1 MRRRGWVTLIL
12 LAPLALI
19 AIGTQVA
26 LLTGLVGV
34 AQTALAGRARD
45 SAGLDRGLG
54 TIRTAANIL
63 DRTWSSPAA
72 RVLEYNPM
80 TLGAMDD
87 LRASVHALA
96 VSTEALDPLAE
107 IGTATVGFDGEP
119 PIVNGATIDP
129 LKAAALA
136 GPVADVHAALAATGT
151 ALAEVQGSG
160 PLGRPVGAVA
170 DSIAGSV
177 ADLTQLA
184 GAAEI
189 AMPDVAE
196 ALGSTEPKRYLVA
209 ALNDAE
215 AFGSGGAPLSA
226 FVVQADKGALS
237 VPISGQLESKLSPNN
252 PPIDWKHEGG
262 PPWYREGKRYPFVNS
277 NFHPD
282 FGTASVDMRRA
293 WAALGYPEVDG
304 VITVDMSALASMLA
318 WTGAVESPGFGTISS
333 ENLLRTVLVDAYRQ
347 FNSPEGVI
355 ERHARNEELTKS
367 LVKHLTQPLNLMS
380 AVRGSMDA
388 IPPRHIQASFDAP
401 YLQDAVD
408 ELAAGGELAQGTGD
422 LIAVHSQ
429 SAPNKLSVFQDRRIT
444 QEVQLTAEGGA
455 TVRRTVSF
463 TNAVPEGLEGDPT
476 TYAGYLALRARMRV
490 AYRLPLTATEARITT
505 GNSVSLVPVARTGP
519 FPDERG
525 GQVLWQGHETAPGD
539 TTTVVM
545 EYSLPAGTFEPGTYE
560 VHADPQA
567 LARPAE
573 LKVTVRPA
581 PGTTLAEPPGWSR
594 DGDMLVWM
602 GTLDA
607 PRHLEVGP

>member
-1 MRRRGWVTLIL
+1 M
-12 LAPLALI
+12 
-19 AIGTQVA
+19 
-26 LLTGLVGV
+26 
-34 AQTALAGRARD
+34 
-45 SAGLDRGLG
+45 
-54 TIRTAANIL
+54 
-63 DRTWSSPAA
+63 
-72 RVLEYNPM
+72 
-80 TLGAMDD
+80 
-87 LRASVHALA
+87 
-96 VSTEALDPLAE
+96 
-107 IGTATVGFDGEP
+107 
-119 PIVNGATIDP
+119 
-129 LKAAALA
+129 
-136 GPVADVHAALAATGT
+136 
-151 ALAEVQGSG
+151 
-160 PLGRPVGAVA
+160 
-170 DSIAGSV
+170 AGSV

-252 PPIDWKHEGG
+252 PPIDWEHEGG

-355 ERHARNEELTKS
+355 ERHARNEELTKA

-380 AVRGSMDA
+380 AVRGAMDA

-401 YLQDAVD
+401 ALQDAID
-408 ELAAGGELAQGTGD
+408 ALAAGGELAQGTGD

-490 AYRLPLTATEARITT
+490 AYRLPLTAIGPRITT

-519 FPDERG
+519 FPDEHG

-567 LARPAE
+567 LAHPAE
-573 LKVTVRPA
+573 LKITVQPA
-581 PGTTLAEPPGWSR
+581 PGTSLAATPGWTGS
-594 DGDMLVWM
+594 GAGLEWS
-602 GTLDA
+602 GTLDR
-607 PRHLEVGP
+607 PLHLTVG

>member
-1 MRRRGWVTLIL
+1 MRRRGWLTLIL
-12 LAPLALI
+12 LAPVALI

-26 LLTGLVGV
+26 MLTGLVGV
-34 AQTALAGRARD
+34 GQATIAARARD
-45 SAGLDRGLG
+45 SAGLERGIG
-54 TIRTAANIL
+54 TIQTAATIL
-63 DRTWSSPAA
+63 DRTWSSPPA

-96 VSTEALDPLAE
+96 VSTEALVPLAE
-107 IGTATVGFDGEP
+107 IGSAAVGFDGDP
-119 PIVNGATIDP
+119 PIVSGTTIDP
-129 LKAAALA
+129 LKAQALA
-136 GPVADVHAALAATGT
+136 GPVASVHAALEATGA

-170 DSIAGSV
+170 DSVAGSV
-177 ADLTQLA
+177 EDLTRLA

-189 AMPDVAE
+189 AMPDLAE
-196 ALGSTEPKRYLVA
+196 ALGSEEPKRYLVA

-215 AFGSGGAPLSA
+215 MFGSGGAPLSA
-226 FVVQADKGALS
+226 FVVQADKGSLS

-252 PPIDWKHEGG
+252 PPIEWKHEGG

-282 FGTASVDMRRA
+282 FTTASVDMRRA

-304 VITVDMSALASMLA
+304 VITVDLAALASMLA
-318 WTGAVESPGFGTISS
+318 WTGAVDSPGFGQVSS
-333 ENLLRTVLVDAYRQ
+333 ETLLRTVLVDAYRQ

-355 ERHARNEELTKS
+355 ERHARNEQLTTA
-367 LVKHLTQPLNLMS
+367 VVAHLTEPLNLMS
-380 AVRGSMDA
+380 AMRGTMDA

-401 YLQDAVD
+401 ALQGAVD
-408 ELAAGGELAQGTGD
+408 ALAAGGELSRGSGD

-444 QEVQLTAEGGA
+444 QDVQLTAGGGA
-455 TVRRTVSF
+455 TVRRSVSF

-490 AYRLPLTATEARITT
+490 AYRLPLAATDTRITT

-519 FPDERG
+519 FPDEQG
-525 GQVLWQGHETAPGD
+525 GQVLWQGHETDPGD

-545 EYSLPAGTFEPGTYE
+545 EYSLPDGTFEPGTYE

-567 LARPAE
+567 LAHPVE
-573 LKVTVRPA
+573 LTVTVQPA
-581 PGTTLAEPPGWSR
+581 PGTTLAAAAGWTEA
-594 DGDMLVWM
+594 
-602 GTLDA
+602 GTGLSWSGALDR
-607 PRHLEVGP
+607 PLHLTVG

>member
-1 MRRRGWVTLIL
+1 MRRRGWVALIL

-26 LLTGLVGV
+26 LLTGVVGV
-34 AQTALAGRARD
+34 TQTALAGRARD
-45 SAGLDRGLG
+45 SAGLDRGLA
-54 TIRTAANIL
+54 TIRTAAKVL
-63 DRTWSSPAA
+63 DLTWSSPAT

-96 VSTEALDPLAE
+96 VSTESLDPLAE
-107 IGTATVGFDGEP
+107 IGTAAIGFDGEP

-136 GPVADVHAALAATGT
+136 KPVADVHAALAETGA
-151 ALAEVQGSG
+151 ALAAVEGSG
-160 PLGRPVGAVA
+160 PLGRPIGAVA
-170 DSIAGSV
+170 DSMAGSV
-177 ADLTQLA
+177 ADLTLLA

-226 FVVQADKGALS
+226 FVVQADKGSLS

-252 PPIDWKHEGG
+252 PPIEWKHEGG
-262 PPWYREGKRYPFVNS
+262 PPWFREGKRYPFVNS

-282 FGTASVDMRRA
+282 FATASVDMRRA

-304 VITVDMSALASMLA
+304 VLTVDMSALASMLA
-318 WTGAVESPGFGTISS
+318 WTGAVESPGFGTITS

-355 ERHARNEELTKS
+355 ERHARNEELTKA
-367 LVKHLTQPLNLMS
+367 LVAHLTQPLNLMS
-380 AVRGSMDA
+380 AVRGTMDA
-388 IPPRHIQASFDAP
+388 IPPRHLQASFDAP
-401 YLQDAVD
+401 YLQEAVD
-408 ELAAGGELAQGTGD
+408 ALAAGGELTAGTGD

-444 QEVQLTAEGGA
+444 QEVQLTPGGGA
-455 TVRRTVSF
+455 TVRRSISF
-463 TNAVPEGLEGDPT
+463 TNAVPEGLEGDPS

-490 AYRLPLTATEARITT
+490 AYRLPLTATNTRITT

-525 GQVLWQGHETAPGD
+525 GQVLWQGHETEPGD

-567 LARPAE
+567 LAHPAE
-573 LKVTVRPA
+573 LKVTVRRA
-581 PGTTLAEPPGWSR
+581 PGTTLAADPWVAR

-607 PRHLEVGP
+607 LRHLEVGP

>member
-1 MRRRGWVTLIL
+1 M
-12 LAPLALI
+12 
-19 AIGTQVA
+19 
-26 LLTGLVGV
+26 
-34 AQTALAGRARD
+34 
-45 SAGLDRGLG
+45 
-54 TIRTAANIL
+54 
-63 DRTWSSPAA
+63 
-72 RVLEYNPM
+72 
-80 TLGAMDD
+80 
-87 LRASVHALA
+87 
-96 VSTEALDPLAE
+96 
-107 IGTATVGFDGEP
+107 
-119 PIVNGATIDP
+119 
-129 LKAAALA
+129 
-136 GPVADVHAALAATGT
+136 
-151 ALAEVQGSG
+151 
-160 PLGRPVGAVA
+160 
-170 DSIAGSV
+170 AGSV

-226 FVVQADKGALS
+226 FVVQADKGSLS

-304 VITVDMSALASMLA
+304 VVTVDMSALASMLA
-318 WTGAVESPGFGTISS
+318 WTGAVESPGFGEISS
-333 ENLLRTVLVDAYRQ
+333 ETLLRTVLVDAYRQ

-355 ERHARNEELTKS
+355 ERHARNEELTKA

-380 AVRGSMDA
+380 AVRGTMDA

-408 ELAAGGELAQGTGD
+408 ELAAGGELSQRTGR
-422 LIAVHSQ
+422 
-429 SAPNKLSVFQDRRIT
+429 PDRCALPERP
-444 QEVQLTAEGGA
+444 QQALGVPGSSHHPGGA
-455 TVRRTVSF
+455 ADGRGRRHGPPHHLVHQCRPRGPGGRSH
-463 TNAVPEGLEGDPT
+463 D
-476 TYAGYLALRARMRV
+476 LR
-490 AYRLPLTATEARITT
+490 RLPRPAGPHAGGLPASAHGHRDPDHHGELRLP
-505 GNSVSLVPVARTGP
+505 GPVARTGP

-567 LARPAE
+567 LAHPAE
-573 LKVTVRPA
+573 LTVESPPA
-581 PGTTLAEPPGWSR
+581 PGTTLPATPGWTES
-594 DGDMLVWM
+594 GAGLEWS
-602 GTLDA
+602 GTWTA
-607 PRHLEVGP
+607 RCT

>member
-1 MRRRGWVTLIL
+1 MRRRGWVALIL

-26 LLTGLVGV
+26 LLTGVVGMT
-34 AQTALAGRARD
+34 QTALAGRARD
-45 SAGLDRGLG
+45 SAGLDRGLA
-54 TIRTAANIL
+54 TIRTAAKVL
-63 DRTWSSPAA
+63 DLTWSSPAT

-96 VSTEALDPLAE
+96 VSTDALDPLAE
-107 IGTATVGFDGEP
+107 IGTAAVGFDGEP

-136 GPVADVHAALAATGT
+136 GPVTDVHAALAATGT
-151 ALAEVQGSG
+151 ALAAVEGSG
-160 PLGRPVGAVA
+160 PLGRPIGAVA

-177 ADLTQLA
+177 ADMTQLA

-252 PPIDWKHEGG
+252 PPIEWKHEGG

-282 FGTASVDMRRA
+282 FATASVDMRRA

-304 VITVDMSALASMLA
+304 VITVDMSALASALA
-318 WTGAVESPGFGTISS
+318 WTGAVESPGFGTITS

-355 ERHARNEELTKS
+355 ERHARNEELTKA
-367 LVKHLTQPLNLMS
+367 LVAHLTQPLNLMS
-380 AVRGSMDA
+380 AVRGTMDA
-388 IPPRHIQASFDAP
+388 IPPRHLQASFDGP
-401 YLQDAVD
+401 YLQEAV
-408 ELAAGGELAQGTGD
+408 EALAAGGELTQGTGD

-444 QEVQLTAEGGA
+444 QDVQLTAGGGA
-455 TVRRTVSF
+455 TVRRSISF

-490 AYRLPLTATEARITT
+490 AYRLPLTATDAQITT

-567 LARPAE
+567 LAHPAE
-573 LKVTVRPA
+573 LTVTVRPA
-581 PGTTLAEPPGWSR
+581 PGTALPATPGWTES
-594 DGDMLVWM
+594 GASLEWS
-602 GTLDA
+602 GTLDR
-607 PRHLEVGP
+607 PVHLSVG

>member
-1 MRRRGWVTLIL
+1 MRRRGWIALIL
-12 LAPLALI
+12 LVPLALI
-19 AIGTQVA
+19 ALGTQVA

-34 AQTALAGRARD
+34 TQAALAGRARD
-45 SAGLDRGLG
+45 SAGLDPGARDHQ
-54 TIRTAANIL
+54 
-63 DRTWSSPAA
+63 DRREHPGPDLVLAGRPRP
-72 RVLEYNPM
+72 RVQPDDA
-80 TLGAMDD
+80 GAMDD

-96 VSTEALDPLAE
+96 VSTDALDPLAE
-107 IGTATVGFDGEP
+107 IGTAAVGFDGEP
-119 PIVNGATIDP
+119 PIVSGATIDP
-129 LKAAALA
+129 LKTAALA
-136 GPVADVHAALAATGT
+136 GPVADVHAALAATGA
-151 ALAEVQGSG
+151 ALAEVEGSG
-160 PLGRPVGAVA
+160 QLGRPVGAVA
-170 DSIAGSV
+170 DSVAGSV
-177 ADLTQLA
+177 TDLTQLA
-184 GAAEI
+184 GAAQT

-196 ALGSTEPKRYLVA
+196 ALESDGAQALPGGGPQRRGGVRFRGGPAVGVRGAGGQGSPVA
-209 ALNDAE
+209 SE
-215 AFGSGGAPLSA
+215 
-226 FVVQADKGALS
+226 
-237 VPISGQLESKLSPNN
+237 ISGQLESKLSPNN

-304 VITVDMSALASMLA
+304 VVTVDMSALASMLA

-333 ENLLRTVLVDAYRQ
+333 ENLLKTVLVDAYRQ

-355 ERHARNEELTKS
+355 ERHARNEELTKA
-367 LVKHLTQPLNLMS
+367 LVKHLTQPLNLM
-380 AVRGSMDA
+380 AAARGTMDA
-388 IPPRHIQASFDAP
+388 IPPRHLQASFDAP

-408 ELAAGGELAQGTGD
+408 SLAAGGELTQGRGD

-444 QEVQLTAEGGA
+444 QEVQLTAGGGA

-490 AYRLPLTATEARITT
+490 AYRLPLTATDTRITT
-505 GNSVSLVPVARTGP
+505 GNSVSLVPVTRTGP

-545 EYSLPAGTFEPGTYE
+545 EYSLPPGTFSPGPTTST
-560 VHADPQA
+560 PIR
-567 LARPAE
+567 RPCPI
-573 LKVTVRPA
+573 R
-581 PGTTLAEPPGWSR
+581 WS
-594 DGDMLVWM
+594 
-602 GTLDA
+602 
-607 PRHLEVGP
+607 